1 MRDGG
6 VAAAEVDKVGELLGA
21 VFEVVRA
28 KSSTPREG
36 VLVVVVLHEVLLLL
50 LLVVVEVEAGAV
62 VVVVVVVGSPSERRA
77 AELSPAASKRFFRA
91 GEGEAHTCAGG
102 PV

>member
-36 VLVVVVLHEVLLLL
+36 VLVVVLHEVLLLL
-50 LLVVVEVEAGAV
+50 LLVVVEVEAGA